1 MYEGERDQERPLSAQ
16 SQMSVYKHK
25 PSVYDASIAFKT
37 ELRTQEQL
45 FGVQHADL
53 ESVDTNSIS
62 SRNLLAVRDN
72 YTLQVLENIWIVLNC
87 IYCEYL

>member
-1 MYEGERDQERPLSAQ
+1 
-16 SQMSVYKHK
+16 MSVYKHK

-72 YTLQVLENIWIVLNC
+72 YTLQVKKIGNYIFSLREL
-87 IYCEYL
+87 LFF